1 MCNKPLST
9 AAAMLGLRYSCGLL
23 AIGRDI
29 FWSALLSPICVFPP
43 RDLCLTLRLA
53 LENHVFT
60 FGNQKKSYSSQM
72 ICNGSF
78 WHNSVFLS
86 QINWNVS
93 SYKGL
98 NKFWQNCN
106 LVSSYCELY
115 LVICEPGF
123 FTQFF
128 SLLFGWVGIGFMPT
142 EPFLQSFPCSL
153 WQLVLGSL
161 SGWTNVSW
169 WRKPENKK
177 CIYQV
182 L

>member
-1 MCNKPLST
+1 MVCWPLAGTFSDQPCC
-9 AAAMLGLRYSCGLL
+9 LPFVFSLHE
-23 AIGRDI
+23 
-29 FWSALLSPICVFPP
+29 ICVW
-43 RDLCLTLRLA
+43 LCVWHWKTMSSP
-53 LENHVFT
+53 LEIR
-60 FGNQKKSYSSQM
+60 KKSYSSQM

-93 SYKGL
+93 SYKGFS
-98 NKFWQNCN
+98 KFWQNCN

-128 SLLFGWVGIGFMPT
+128 SLLFWWVGITFMPT

-169 WRKPENKK
+169 WWKPDNKK
-177 CIYQV
+177 CIHQV
-182 L
+182 LENVT

>member
-43 RDLCLTLRLA
+43 WDLCLTLRLA

-93 SYKGL
+93 SYKGFS
-98 NKFWQNCN
+98 KFWQNCN
-106 LVSSYCELY
+106 LVSSYSELQPDNLWARFHTVLLSAVWMGRDCFHADWTIPSEFPLLSLATCAGVSLRMDKCF
-115 LVICEPGF
+115 LVAE
-123 FTQFF
+123 T
-128 SLLFGWVGIGFMPT
+128 W
-142 EPFLQSFPCSL
+142 
-153 WQLVLGSL
+153 
-161 SGWTNVSW
+161 
-169 WRKPENKK
+169 K
-177 CIYQV
+177 
-182 L
+182 